1 MYVSSRQG
9 YKPPVK
15 STERGKKYSHF
26 ASLKYCNGAEPF
38 YTYDPTASYNGE
50 DNNDYVDGEVVQHI
64 EYVPFGEVFVEEH
77 SSSEDLPYKF
87 NGKQFDEE
95 TSLYYYGARYMNP
108 VASIWYG
115 VDPLAEKYVTAGGY
129 MNIMI

>member
-15 STERGKKYSHF
+15 SIGKVKEYSHF
-26 ASLKYCNGAEPF
+26 ASLKYCNGAETF
-38 YTYDPTASYNGE
+38 YTYAPTASYNGE

-95 TSLYYYGARYMNP
+95 TGLYYYGARYMNP